1 LKFIKPKRIN
11 AQKNDWL
18 ISEQSR
24 AIVKYYAQYSEY
36 PESEVVDLILKRL
49 LEDQEFMEW
58 VSVKRF
64 NKRIITQLTPNV
76 DCSNTSEE
84 EESIG

>member
-1 LKFIKPKRIN
+1 MKFIKPKRIN

-36 PESEVVDLILKRL
+36 PESEVVDLLLKRL

-58 VSVKRF
+58 VSLKRF
-64 NKRIITQLTPNV
+64 NKRILAQLTPKV
-76 DCSNTSEE
+76 DANAIEE
-84 EESIG
+84 EESVG